1 MASILKVDDLRGNTA
16 AGNITITSEGSAV
29 TMQLQQ
35 GLAKSWVNFNG
46 TGTIAARDS
55 FNHSSLTDNATGD
68 YTSTITNAMGNAN
81 YSITSTASRYCSA
94 IADATGFSRADPTT
108 TSVRLVYAASGFS
121 LSDGHYI
128 CIEFTGDLA

>member
-1 MASILKVDDLRGNTA
+1 MASILKVD
-16 AGNITITSEGSAV
+16 TITGVATAGSIAV
-29 TMQLQQ
+29 TGEGNSTTTNLQQ

-81 YSITSTASRYCSA
+81 YSITSTASRYCSV
-94 IADATGFSRADPTT
+94 IADATGFSRTDPTT
-108 TSVRLVYAASGFS
+108 TAVRTVYAATGFS